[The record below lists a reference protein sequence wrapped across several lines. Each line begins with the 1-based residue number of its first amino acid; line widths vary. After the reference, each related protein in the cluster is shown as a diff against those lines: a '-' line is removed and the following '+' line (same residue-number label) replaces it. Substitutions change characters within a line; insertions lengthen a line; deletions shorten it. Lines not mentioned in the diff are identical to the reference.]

1 MRETTRPRERV
12 VSFTVMPIK
21 YLPPR
26 HPARPAPHASFQ
38 PPLSFSAVRDLLVAV
53 GVLAP
58 NASTGR
64 SACVRVRL
72 RARAHDHRTAR
83 P

>member
-1 MRETTRPRERV
+1 MALDANST
-12 VSFTVMPIK
+12 
-21 YLPPR
+21 
-26 HPARPAPHASFQ
+26 PARLAPHASFQ

-72 RARAHDHRTAR
+72 RASAQTIGQPAR
-83 P
+83 DWGTSAGPPARQG

>member
-1 MRETTRPRERV
+1 MALDANST
-12 VSFTVMPIK
+12 
-21 YLPPR
+21 
-26 HPARPAPHASFQ
+26 PARPAPHASFQ